1 MILLT
6 GFEPFGGED
15 FNPSF
20 AVARQA
26 AHILGAQGLQVHA
39 AELPCAFATAP
50 AVLDHLLESHRPS
63 VVISLGLAA
72 GRTTMGLEKV
82 AINHIDARIADNA
95 GDQPIDRPVVAG
107 APAAY
112 FATLPLK
119 AALQALREPAPG
131 RDAIEV
137 NISYSAGSF
146 VCNQVFYALMHRTI
160 GVPGIHAGFIH
171 VPWMDATHPGFEEMA
186 TAVAAV
192 ARLALDNAAEPL
204 LSAGTE
210 Y

>member
-6 GFEPFGGED
+6 GFEPFGGDD

-20 AVARQA
+20 AIARQA
-26 AHILGAQGLQVHA
+26 AHILRGQGLEVHA
-39 AELPCAFATAP
+39 AELPCAFAAAP
-50 AVLDHLLESHRPS
+50 TVLDHLLESHRPS

-95 GDQPIDRPVVAG
+95 GYQPIDRPVVAW

-131 RDAIEV
+131 REAIEV

-146 VCNQVFYALMHRTI
+146 VCNQVFYALMHRTA
-160 GVPGIHAGFIH
+160 GVPGIRAGFIH
-171 VPWMDATHPGFEEMA
+171 VPWIDATHPGLEEMA

-192 ARLALDNAAEPL
+192 AQLALDNAAEPL

>member
-6 GFEPFGGED
+6 GFDPFGGED
-15 FNPSF
+15 FNPSI
-20 AVARQA
+20 AIARQA
-26 AHILGAQGLQVHA
+26 ARLLGGQGLQAHA

-50 AVLDHLLESHRPS
+50 AALDALLASHRPD

-82 AINHIDARIADNA
+82 AINHIDARIEDNA
-95 GDQPIDRPVVAG
+95 GHQPIDRPVVAG

-131 RDAIEV
+131 REAIEV

-146 VCNQVFYALMHRTI
+146 VCNQVFYSLMHRTA
-160 GVPGIHAGFIH
+160 GMPGIHAGFIH
-171 VPWMDATHPGFEEMA
+171 VPWMDATHPGLEQTA
-186 TAVAAV
+186 KAVAVV
-192 ARLALDNAAEPL
+192 ARLALDHAPEPQ

>member
-6 GFEPFGGED
+6 GFEPFGGKD

-20 AVARQA
+20 AIARHA
-26 AHILGAQGLQVHA
+26 ARALAAQGIDARA
-39 AELPCAFATAP
+39 AELPCVFATAP
-50 AVLDHLLESHRPS
+50 AVLDCLLESHRPR

-82 AINHIDARIADNA
+82 AINHVDARIADNA

-119 AALQALREPAPG
+119 AALQAVREPAPG
-131 RDAIEV
+131 RGAVEV

-146 VCNQVFYALMHRTI
+146 VCNQVFYALMHRTSAMP
-160 GVPGIHAGFIH
+160 GVHAGFIH
-171 VPWMDATHPGFEEMA
+171 MPWMDATHPGLRDMA
-186 TAVAAV
+186 NAVAAV
-192 ARLALDNAAEPL
+192 AQLALGNAAEPR